1 MQARTDVFD
10 KLCER
15 SKMLSRIVKLQNT
28 AFYPAIFALICVIS
42 GTSSSEI
49 YLPCMYILTAIA
61 VLTGLFSSDLKVFV
75 VPAFL
80 VYYSLGADVTLDY
93 YAGYSYMPPFDASSM
108 PHFALCLVLLSATLI
123 YKLISTGAISEMFG
137 KRGLFFWGIVCM
149 DVALLLNGLFSSGWS
164 LMGVAYGMLTAIPL
178 TLFYCLFLTVIARSA
193 DGVAY
198 ACKTL
203 VAVGFAVSAQ
213 VIVTSLKLAHFD
225 NLLITFDT
233 GAERINRYMLAMAW
247 GPPTIVG
254 AVIAVT
260 IPAALYLARS
270 RKYPLISFASAIFL
284 WVMTVFI
291 DTRSAII
298 FGGIALFFGVIF
310 CCVSGRN
317 KKTIR
322 IVTLVLLIA
331 MIAFAIWLFALN
343 PERGE
348 SIIEKMLDALRLDFD
363 SEGNDSLQTLLGSRA
378 DIWLGGWRYFLRAP
392 IFGSGII
399 SGDYPLDEVYSN
411 MYHNIFIE
419 FLGSMGIVGLLAFL
433 IHLKHGLEAI
443 FRRYSLDKLLLLS
456 VPLCILGM
464 SLVDNFFFYPN
475 FVIIYAAFLACAEV
489 SLEHKRLARL
499 ENLNRPE
506 KNEKPR
512 VVFTYIEAGKG
523 HIVPTRTVCD
533 AFRAKYGDRVELIE
547 SQFFTETGNPDMQ
560 KTEKLFTKAVKNQNR
575 SPVLS
580 VLCRLGNLIAGD
592 NFALQVLLSQTVSG
606 RKTAPLAIKHMEEL
620 DAHLVYTA
628 HWATPYYI
636 NKMKTP
642 RPYTICFCPDVY
654 SNGAF
659 DVDCNNF
666 LISSDVGEKRI
677 SRIRMYA
684 GGNITRIPFP
694 SRPEIAELKGKKMQ
708 LREELGLEGDRFTIS
723 LSDGGY
729 GMARL
734 EGTVNELVR
743 LADMPITVIALCGT
757 NEELAKRLAELAQ
770 SCPNENVKLIAFGFT
785 DKIVKYIA
793 ASDLYIGKSGA
804 NSIAE
809 PASLGVPIIVT
820 KCITYIEKG
829 IKNYYV
835 RNLGGAMYIP
845 SAKRAATKALEL
857 AREPEK
863 LSFYQNNL
871 LNTPSELYNAEAS
884 ADLIWQRL
892 RELGY
897 VEDK

>member
-1 MQARTDVFD
+1 MQAQLSIFD
-10 KLCER
+10 KIRDR
-15 SKMLSRIVKLQNT
+15 SKIISYFVKLQNT
-28 AFYPAIFALICVIS
+28 ALYPAIFALICVIS
-42 GTSSSEI
+42 GTHASEI
-49 YLPCMYILTAIA
+49 YIPCMYFLTAMAII
-61 VLTGLFSSDLKVFV
+61 TGLFSSDLKVFI

-80 VYYSLGADVTLDY
+80 VYYSLGADVGIEY
-93 YAGYSYMPPFDASSM
+93 YSGYNYMPPFDNSSI
-108 PHFALCLVLLSATLI
+108 PHFVICLVLLSLTLI
-123 YKLISTGAISEMFG
+123 YKLISAGVLREMLL
-137 KRGLFFWGIVCM
+137 KRGLFFWGIIFM
-149 DVALLLNGLFSSGWS
+149 DIALIVNGLFSASWNIVG
-164 LMGVAYGMLTAIPL
+164 LLYGLITAVPL
-178 TLFYCLFLTVIARSA
+178 TLFYCLFITVIAHSK

-203 VAVGFAVSAQ
+203 VATGFAVSAQ
-213 VIVTSLKLAHFD
+213 VMIIAYRLHSFD
-225 NLLITFDT
+225 NLLVVMES
-233 GAERINRYMLAMAW
+233 GAERVNRVMLSMAW

-270 RKYPLISFASAIFL
+270 RKYPLLSYASAILL
-284 WVMTVFI
+284 WIITIFI

-298 FGGIALFFGVIF
+298 FGGITLLFGIIF
-310 CCVSGRN
+310 CCISGRN
-317 KKTIR
+317 KKIIR
-322 IVTLVLLIA
+322 IVTLLLIIVLLIA
-331 MIAFAIWLFALN
+331 SLWFFLHDPQQSEN
-343 PERGE
+343 
-348 SIIEKMLDALRLDFD
+348 IIDKILDALRLDFD
-363 SEGNDSLQTLLGSRA
+363 SEGNDSFMTLLGSRA
-378 DIWLGGWRYFLRAP
+378 EIWMNGLKNFARSP
-392 IFGSGII
+392 IFGTGFI
-399 SGDYPLDEVYSN
+399 SGDYPTDEVYSN

-419 FLGSMGIVGLLAFL
+419 FLGSMGIVGLIAFL

-443 FRRYSLDKLLLLS
+443 IRRFSLDKLLLLS

-489 SLEHKRLARL
+489 SLEHKRLERL
-499 ENLNRPE
+499 ENLNRPD

-533 AFRAKYGDRVELIE
+533 AFRAKYGDKVELVE
-547 SQFFTETGNPDMQ
+547 SKFFTETGNPDMQ
-560 KTEKLFTKAVKNQNR
+560 KTEKLFTRAVKNQNR
-575 SPVLS
+575 SPILS
-580 VLCRLGNLIAGD
+580 ILCKLGNLIAGD
-592 NFALQVLLSQTVSG
+592 NFALQVLLSQTASG

-636 NKMKTP
+636 NRMSTP

-666 LISSDVGEKRI
+666 LISSDVGEKKI

-694 SRPEIAELKGKKMQ
+694 ARPEITELKGKKAEM
-708 LREELGLEGDRFTIS
+708 RRELGLDEDRFTVS

-734 EGTVNELVR
+734 GSTVEELIKI
-743 LADMPITVIALCGT
+743 ADMPITIVALCGT
-757 NEELAKRLAELAQ
+757 NDKLAEHLAKLAE
-770 SCPNENVKLIAFGFT
+770 SCPENIKLIALGFT
-785 DKIVKYIA
+785 DKIIKYIA
-793 ASDLYIGKSGA
+793 ASDLYVGKSGA

-809 PASLGVPIIVT
+809 PASLGVPIIVN
-820 KCITYIEKG
+820 KCSTYIETG

-835 RNLGGAMYIP
+835 RNLRGAMYIP
-845 SAKRAATKALEL
+845 SAKRTAKKICSFAA
-857 AREPEK
+857 EPE
-863 LSFYQNNL
+863 LLAPYRDNL
-871 LNTPSELYNAEAS
+871 MSAPESLYNAEAS

-897 VEDK
+897 VEE